1 MKTIEE
7 LEAQLTAISEQ
18 IKELKNKPK
27 FEVGKWVKVIDGKN
41 GAYGCN
47 GNIGMVINSPLIEPE
62 NLSGVLF
69 ENAKFFIQLPCGKI
83 WSFRNGV
90 VVEPATLEEVYA
102 ALVKEAEKRGFK
114 EGVRVV
120 TCLGNSGKLDCSKPF
135 YNINDNKLRWA
146 DSEDAM
152 NNIVFDNGQW
162 ATIIK
167 DDVIK
172 VGSYEVKKKGSQYE
186 IGCKQVS
193 WNLIDTIR
201 IEMKRNNFKKV
212 SFDGIETDLETI
224 EKILNL

>member
-7 LEAQLTAISEQ
+7 LEAQLTVISEQ

-27 FEVGKWVKVIDGKN
+27 FEVNRWYHSDNDSLLYITKFSENKMFEGYGFYFNNWESKQWW
-41 GAYGCN
+41 AYDH
-47 GNIGMVINSPLIEPE
+47 
-62 NLSGVLF
+62 
-69 ENAKFFIQLPCGKI
+69 FI
-83 WSFRNGV
+83 R
-90 VVEPATLEEVYA
+90 PATLEEVYA